1 MMPEMDQQLDNH
13 LQSFFVSHNKDSQ
26 SVSAVVSFHYFS
38 KSERTIA
45 CFQLAQFFIV
55 RLCVKAQNRT
65 GDVRYLLSSVSPEA
79 HSVGE
84 VGLQLGAITTALN
97 SVQDLQT
104 AEEDPTVQ
112 GPLENR
118 HLLNNSSNQSCA
130 QMQILHVYNKSTT
143 YTDLPVYYVHLSC
156 NCYTTASHPVMER
169 GHQWTTA
176 GQM

>member
-1 MMPEMDQQLDNH
+1 M
-13 LQSFFVSHNKDSQ
+13 
-26 SVSAVVSFHYFS
+26 
-38 KSERTIA
+38 
-45 CFQLAQFFIV
+45 
-55 RLCVKAQNRT
+55 RLCVKARNRT

-112 GPLENR
+112 SPLENR

-143 YTDLPVYYVHLSC
+143 CTDLPVYYVHLSC

-176 GQM
+176 GQMWHGWRTIFSTLTWDTPSLLAAYFGSIDCSQPNSESDCAFIKKKSI